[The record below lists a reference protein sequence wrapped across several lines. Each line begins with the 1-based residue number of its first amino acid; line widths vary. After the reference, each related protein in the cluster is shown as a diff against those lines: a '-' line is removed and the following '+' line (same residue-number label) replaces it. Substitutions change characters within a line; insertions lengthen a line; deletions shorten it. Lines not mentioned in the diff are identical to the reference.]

1 MAPVTRSYEDDELL
15 LLLSSSF
22 TDVARKTAP
31 LVWYPMTDPS
41 GTTIT
46 SFGSLGSGNG
56 TLTPGVGGLAQ
67 NGKLGAIHAV
77 DFDGADTVITGP
89 TSTSINNANQFTVAA
104 LLRADSAG
112 EGSAGYIWAD
122 NGGNRILAINLA
134 TMRLSMSVWAS
145 SAYASVDA
153 AAPSGLAIGTWYM
166 IFGTYDDLGDRKPSI
181 WTGLNGSVAEQT
193 YSAETAAAAVLSNA
207 SGALKVGNNGAG
219 SRTWDGLYDE
229 FLFWNRVLSIDE
241 MVSLVKAAK
250 V

>member
-1 MAPVTRSYEDDELL
+1 MPSYDDDFL
-15 LLLSSSF
+15 LLLSASY
-22 TDVARKTAP
+22 TNTVIKTAP
-31 LVWYPMTDPS
+31 LIWYPMTDPS

-46 SFGSLGSGNG
+46 NFGSLGSGNG
-56 TLTPGVGGLAQ
+56 TLTPGAGALAQ
-67 NGKLGAIHAV
+67 TGKIGAVHAV

-89 TSTSINNANQFTVAA
+89 TSSSINNANQFTVAA
-104 LLRADSAG
+104 LLKADTAG

-122 NGGNRILAINLA
+122 NGANRILAINLA
-134 TMRLSMSVWAS
+134 TMRLSMSVWAT

-153 AAPSGLAIGTWYM
+153 AAPSGLATGTWYM

-193 YSAETAAAAVLSNA
+193 YSAETAAAAALSNA
-207 SGALKVGNNGAG
+207 SGALKVGNNSSAI
-219 SRTWDGLYDE
+219 RTWDGLYDE
-229 FLFWNRVLSIDE
+229 FLFWNRVLTLDE